1 MRMAAP
7 EAIDAVATDEELLE
21 QLAAGN
27 GGAFDELYDRY
38 YNRVFNFL
46 NRRLRNRADVEETTQ
61 EVFYNLFASLDS
73 FGRQAPFGAWV
84 FGITRR
90 TLANRFKKRRI
101 ESISLDEEEMDAIPT
116 TQAHA
121 TSIDPHEAY
130 EYQERLDQ
138 MVRAA
143 GTLSEAQRTLFEL
156 HHIEFHSIQEIA
168 RMTKRSEDSIK
179 SHLYRTRRL
188 LLAP

>member
-1 MRMAAP
+1 MWMAAP
-7 EAIDAVATDEELLE
+7 EAIEAVATDEELLE
-21 QLAAGN
+21 RLEAGH

-38 YNRVFNFL
+38 YSRVFNFL

-61 EVFYNLFASLDS
+61 EVFYNLVASLDS
-73 FGRQAPFGAWV
+73 FRRQAPFGAWV

-101 ESISLDEEEMDAIPT
+101 ESISLPEEEMDAIPMS
-116 TQAHA
+116 QAQS
-121 TSIDPHEAY
+121 TSLDPHEAY

-138 MVRAA
+138 MVRTAS
-143 GTLSEAQRTLFEL
+143 TLSQEQRSLFEL
-156 HHIEFHSIQEIA
+156 HHLEFHSIQEIA
-168 RMTKRSEDSIK
+168 RMTQRSEDSIK

>member
-1 MRMAAP
+1 MAAA

-21 QLAAGN
+21 QLEGGN
-27 GGAFDELYDRY
+27 GSAFDELYDRY

-61 EVFYNLFASLDS
+61 EVFCNLFTSLES
-73 FGRQAPFGAWV
+73 FRRQAPFGAWV
-84 FGITRR
+84 FGVTRR

-101 ESISLDEEEMDAIPT
+101 ESVSLPEEEMDSIPAS
-116 TQAHA
+116 Q
-121 TSIDPHEAY
+121 SQSGSLDPHEAY
-130 EYQERLDQ
+130 EYRERLDS

-143 GTLSEAQRTLFEL
+143 GNLSEAQRTLFQL
-156 HHIEFHSIQEIA
+156 HHLEFHSIQEIA
-168 RMTKRSEDSIK
+168 RLTQRSEDSIK

-188 LLAP
+188 LLAS